1 MLYFGSQNEA
11 EMMKTF
17 VANPK
22 KIKRKWH
29 LIDAKDKVLGRIAT
43 GAAGILRGK
52 HKAIFTPHVD
62 CGDYV
67 VIINAKDIRVTGKK
81 MKDKLYKRYSGYPGG
96 LKETP
101 LEELLKKK
109 PAEALRHA
117 IKGMLPKGRLGR
129 ATFKK
134 LKIYAG
140 DAHRHQ
146 AQAPKVLEVKNS
158 GKRKVSGNR

>member
-1 MLYFGSQNEA
+1 MLYFGFQNEA

-22 KIKRKWH
+22 KIKRKWY

-43 GAAGILRGK
+43 GAARILRGK
-52 HKAIFTPHVD
+52 HKTIFTPHID

-67 VIINAKDIRVTGKK
+67 VIINAKDIRVSGKK
-81 MKDKLYKRYSGYPGG
+81 MKEKLYKRYSGYPSG
-96 LKETP
+96 LNQTP
-101 LEELLKKK
+101 LEEMLKNK

-117 IKGMLPKGRLGR
+117 IKGMLPRGPLGR
-129 ATFKK
+129 DIFKK

-140 DAHRHQ
+140 GAHHHQ
-146 AQAPKVLEVKNS
+146 AQSPKPI
-158 GKRKVSGNR
+158 GC

>member
-1 MLYFGSQNEA
+1 MLYFGFQNEA
-11 EMMKTF
+11 EMRKTF

-43 GAAGILRGK
+43 EVARILRGK

-81 MKDKLYKRYSGYPGG
+81 MEDKLYKRYSGYPSG

-101 LEELLKKK
+101 LEEMLKKK
-109 PAEALRHA
+109 PTEALRHA

-129 ATFKK
+129 ANLKK

-140 DAHRHQ
+140 DAHRHH
-146 AQAPKVLEVKNS
+146 AQAPKVLEIK
-158 GKRKVSGNR
+158 